1 MQFPFAELQC
11 LSIARPGPPPPPAAG
26 GNVSAEFQRL
36 YSLPYEPQIL
46 SLDLWEGPL
55 PPGMVARRGSDAHR
69 KSLFLLRKD
78 NCLYRHDV
86 DTGELLDKVL
96 NR

>member
-1 MQFPFAELQC
+1 
-11 LSIARPGPPPPPAAG
+11 
-26 GNVSAEFQRL
+26 
-36 YSLPYEPQIL
+36 
-46 SLDLWEGPL
+46 
-55 PPGMVARRGSDAHR
+55 MVARRGSDAHR
-69 KSLFLLRKD
+69 RSLFLLRKD